1 MKKVEHWTPS
11 VTCFSEMMIG
21 MEIMILESDES
32 FLQEFVMLEWAHD
45 PKFGEHQRLFTFF
58 VTQKSCL

>member
-1 MKKVEHWTPS
+1 MNVIEETTTENEKSGSIGRPS

-32 FLQEFVMLEWAHD
+32 FDLE
-45 PKFGEHQRLFTFF
+45 L
-58 VTQKSCL
+58 CN

>member
-1 MKKVEHWTPS
+1 
-11 VTCFSEMMIG
+11 
-21 MEIMILESDES
+21 MILESDES
-32 FLQEFVMLEWAHD
+32 FLSKQEFVTILEWAHD